1 MTDYQSPNLCSL
13 CGTALE
19 EGFLSYCSGAIWH
32 RTKPRG
38 WRRAF
43 WSAYSSG
50 ERVFGSFASS
60 PVVSSVPAFRCP
72 SCAAVVIPGKSSG
85 GNITAKTEGAA

>member
-1 MTDYQSPNLCSL
+1 MTEYQNSYSCSL

-19 EGFLSYCSGAIWH
+19 EGFLSYSSGAIWH

-50 ERVFGSFASS
+50 EHVFGSFASS
-60 PVVSSVPAFRCP
+60 PIVSSVPAFRCP
-72 SCAAVVIPGKSSG
+72 SCAAVLIPRNTSG
-85 GNITAKTEGAA
+85 GNITAKTEGVA

>member
-1 MTDYQSPNLCSL
+1 MTDHQSPNLCSL

>member
-1 MTDYQSPNLCSL
+1 MTESQDSYLCSL

-19 EGFLSYCSGAIWH
+19 EGFLSYCSGAVWH

-43 WSAYSSG
+43 WRAYSAG
-50 ERVFGSFASS
+50 ERVFGSWASY
-60 PVVSSVPAFRCP
+60 PAVSSVPAFRCP
-72 SCAAVVIPGKSSG
+72 SCAAVLIPRNTSTGD
-85 GNITAKTEGAA
+85 IAAKTEEVA